1 MLGLQ
6 IIRFGKFCALSSL
19 ILSIS
24 FSSSATTSGDYEKAL
39 KAYNVDEYD
48 EAYIHL
54 KNSLQKD
61 PENLAAKLLM
71 GKILLINGYLN
82 AAEVEFVEAL
92 EMGADINLLAEP
104 LGNTWLFLN
113 KYKEI
118 VEFSDTNK
126 LSGDAQREWLL
137 IRATAC
143 VRLHDATCALEDYS
157 TLVAQDPAFVPAIN
171 GLAAIAIQNNEVE
184 KAQKLIERAM
194 ANDPENPITWRL
206 KGQLAYRQGDKE
218 AAIAHLQ
225 TALTFN
231 RDDPIALRNLVDLYL
246 EANDYDTA
254 KLFVDEIIQDTP
266 NDPLAILLNSWLQS
280 RDNTDAIDN
289 EKVKELNDFMAQL
302 DPELITSQPM
312 LLYISGLT
320 NFFNNNMETAAK
332 DFIAYLQKE
341 PDDLQA
347 VLMLSQVY
355 SATQQDKQALILLER
370 HQSALLEDID
380 SALMLGDLFIRQ
392 NKAFKAE
399 RLLASLE
406 AKYPNA
412 SKLQLFEIKLMAARG
427 KQNEALTILENNL
440 PNYKDNAGFLF
451 TYSLMNLQAQR
462 FDKALKGAHLLAEL
476 FPDEAEVYNLK
487 AGIYIRQGEY
497 KEAKTN
503 IEKALEKSPTL
514 FPAKFNLAAT
524 ESRLGNIEAS
534 NTLIEELLTLSP
546 GHNET
551 LMLKAFNLTKQGD
564 TESAKQI
571 YLDLLTLS
579 PENKRARERVSSLYQ
594 REGDT
599 KYALYHLDLLLKD
612 EFDNPTYLLR
622 KASLQLEMNKQADAE
637 KTLSIV
643 RNFIE
648 EDAAKLITY
657 SGLVRSL
664 GDEKKALASMK
675 QAHDLE
681 PNNPMVSLRY
691 AGLLIDLERNAEAKN
706 VLKTM
711 SSIKEKSPIYW
722 YLVGRIAGNTGNDDD
737 AVSAYKKALE
747 INPRY
752 AQAFVAIY
760 TYALNEEYVE
770 TFFDTAQQLIEEDEK
785 NLLAKNLLAQY
796 LFFTRDYERAIPL
809 YTSLIEEPN
818 LLNPAQAYNRLAIMW
833 VDDGGINT
841 AARYIEKAYELA
853 PNDAGILDTYGW
865 IKARQRKYE
874 ESLRMLRDAF
884 SRDANDPN
892 IRYHLGYTLAKL
904 GRIEEAKQELTY
916 AANVKRPFFLRPQ
929 AQALLDS
936 L

>member
-1 MLGLQ
+1 MLGFQ
-6 IIRFGKFCALSSL
+6 RIRFSKFCAFSTLL
-19 ILSIS
+19 LTIS
-24 FSSSATTSGDYEKAL
+24 FGSAATTSKDYEKAL

-82 AAEVEFVEAL
+82 AAELEFVEAL

-113 KYKEI
+113 KYQAI
-118 VEFSDTNK
+118 VEFSDTSK
-126 LSGDAQREWLL
+126 LTGDAQREWLL

-143 VRLHDATCALEDYS
+143 LRLDNPACALQDYS
-157 TLVAQDPAFVPAIN
+157 TIIAQEPTFVPAIN
-171 GLAAIAIQNNEVE
+171 GLAAIALQDDEID
-184 KAQKLIERAM
+184 KARKLIERAM

-206 KGQLAYRQGDKE
+206 KGQLAYREGNKE
-218 AAIAHLQ
+218 AAISHLQ

-246 EANDYDTA
+246 EAKDYDTA

-280 RDNTDAIDN
+280 RDTKEAIDN
-289 EKVKELNDFMAQL
+289 EKIKELNDFMAQL

-370 HQSALLEDID
+370 HQDALIEDID

-399 RLLASLE
+399 RLLRNLE
-406 AKYPNA
+406 AKYPGA

-427 KQNEALTILENNL
+427 KQNEALAILENNL
-440 PNYKDNAGFLF
+440 SNYSDNAGFLF
-451 TYSLMNLQAQR
+451 TYSLMNLQAER
-462 FDKALKGAHLLAEL
+462 FDKALKGANFLAEL

-487 AGIYIRQGEY
+487 AGIYIRQGKY
-497 KEAKTN
+497 QVAKTN

-524 ESRLGNIEAS
+524 ESRMGNLEAS
-534 NTLIEELLTLSP
+534 NALIEELLTLSP
-546 GHNET
+546 EHNET

-571 YLDLLTLS
+571 YLDLLTMS
-579 PENKRARERVSSLYQ
+579 PENKRARERISSLYQ
-594 REGDT
+594 REGDA

-612 EFDNPTYLLR
+612 EFDNPDYLLR
-622 KASLQLEMNKQADAE
+622 KASLQIEMSQRTDAE

-648 EDAAKLITY
+648 EDAGKLITY
-657 SGLVRSL
+657 SNLVRSL
-664 GDEKKALASMK
+664 GNEKDALASMK
-675 QAHDLE
+675 LAHELA
-681 PNNPMVSLRY
+681 PNSPIVSFRY
-691 AGLLIDLERNAEAKN
+691 AGLLIDLQKNSEAEK
-706 VLKTM
+706 VLKGM
-711 SSIKEKSPIYW
+711 PSAKEKSPLYW
-722 YLVGRIAGNTGNDDD
+722 FLFGRIAANVGNDDD
-737 AVSAYKKALE
+737 AVSAYRKALA

-760 TYALNEEYVE
+760 TYALNEQYVE
-770 TFFDTAQQLIEEDEK
+770 TFFDTAQQLIDEDEN

-796 LFFTRDYERAIPL
+796 LFFTRDYDKAIPL
-809 YTSLIEEPN
+809 YTSLVEEPN

-833 VDDGGINT
+833 VDNAINR
-841 AARYIEKAYELA
+841 AASYIDRAYDLA
-853 PNDAGILDTYGW
+853 PDEPSILDTYGW
-865 IKARQRKYE
+865 IKAKQRKYE
-874 ESLRMLRDAF
+874 ESLRLLREAF